1 MKTLIYFLCTCFL
14 ATGIYMVAI
23 GSSNSLPGI
32 LVAFCLWAWF
42 FWGWHKRRQK
52 ASQRRERERLLDEWL
67 RRRDDRGKP

>member
-23 GSSNSLPGI
+23 GSLNAVPGI
-32 LVAFCLWAWF
+32 LVACGLWAWF

-52 ASQRRERERLLDEWL
+52 AAKRGQRERRLEEWL
-67 RRRDDRGKP
+67 RRRDDFNR